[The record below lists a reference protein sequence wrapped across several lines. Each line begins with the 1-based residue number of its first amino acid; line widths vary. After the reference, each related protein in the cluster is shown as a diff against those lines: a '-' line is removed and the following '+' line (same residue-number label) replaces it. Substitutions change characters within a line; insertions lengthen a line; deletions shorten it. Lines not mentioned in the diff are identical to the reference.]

1 MNRLTRLALAS
12 LSLASLSLAFPALAQ
27 AADGYVTGNV
37 NLRAGPD
44 PSYPLV
50 DQLPA
55 GTEVDVQGCTD
66 GWEWCDVINANDG
79 SRGWIAGN
87 FIQYEYEDQPVLLPE
102 YGEQIGIPIVS
113 FVIGSYWDNYYRGRP
128 FYRDRDEWYRRPMP
142 HRPPPRPMDRP
153 YPGRS
158 MSDGGRQWHGRD
170 DNRPAQPYQRSEQS
184 GAPQQHGQ
192 NPGQW
197 HGSNEN
203 RPAQPYQRPEQSSAP
218 QQHGQNPGQWHGS
231 NESRTAQPYQRPQQ
245 QAGNREE
252 PQYQRPQQ
260 AGVQQ
265 QREQQRG
272 PNPGAHPQQQAGP
285 ARGEAQAHSGGHEG
299 KPAEHKKDDHGD
311 NGGH

>member
-1 MNRLTRLALAS
+1 M
-12 LSLASLSLAFPALAQ
+12 ASLSLAFPALAQ

-87 FIQYEYEDQPVLLPE
+87 FIQYEYQDQPVLLPE
-102 YGEQIGIPIVS
+102 YGAQIGIPIVS

-128 FYRDRDEWYRRPMP
+128 FYRDRATWYSRPMP
-142 HRPPPRPMDRP
+142 HRAPPRPMNRP
-153 YPGRS
+153 YQ
-158 MSDGGRQWHGRD
+158 GGG
-170 DNRPAQPYQRSEQS
+170 
-184 GAPQQHGQ
+184 
-192 NPGQW
+192 PGQW
-197 HGSNEN
+197 HGSNGNRPDQRLGHLGPVSPGYPAHTDQGGRSPERDMRPGGN
-203 RPAQPYQRPEQSSAP
+203 RPAAPAETQPAAHARP
-218 QQHGQNPGQWHGS
+218 
-231 NESRTAQPYQRPQQ
+231 
-245 QAGNREE
+245 E

-260 AGVQQ
+260 AGGQP
-265 QREQQRG
+265 QRG
-272 PNPGAHPQQQAGP
+272 PNPGPRPEQATQG
-285 ARGEAQAHSGGHEG
+285 RGQPQAHARPEA
-299 KPAEHKKDDHGD
+299 KPVEHKDDHGD